1 MARKSLAS
9 IVKTSADVEQHNEEQ
24 NDLKKLEEYVDKVG
38 ELNDTYRTLGK
49 QLTENKDTI
58 KALLSKFKYDDY
70 TSPNG
75 TRVTTSTVD
84 KSYLDE
90 QLVLNY
96 LREHGFDKYI
106 KTKEF
111 FDQTEIAMAIAN
123 NEIAVEDLAPFRV
136 EKTEVRLNIKK

>member
-1 MARKSLAS
+1 MARKSLAN
-9 IVKTSADVEQHNEEQ
+9 IVKTSADVERQNEEQ
-24 NDLKKLEEYVDKVG
+24 NELKKLEECVDKVG
-38 ELNDTYRTLGK
+38 ELNDTYKTLGK

-58 KALLSKFKYDDY
+58 RTLLSKLKYDDY

-75 TRVTTSTVD
+75 TRVTTSTID

-90 QLVLNY
+90 ELVLNY
-96 LREHGFDKYI
+96 LREHGLEKFI

-123 NEIAVEDLAPFRV
+123 NEIAAEDLAPFRV
-136 EKTEVRLNIKK
+136 EKVEVRLNIKK